1 MKKKQKEELKGK
13 TIQELMSEIARL
25 EKEIQ
30 QLKIDISLGKIKNTT
45 QLVRK
50 LDDLAI
56 IKTLLREK
64 QLLENLKK
72 EN

>member
-13 TIQELMSEIARL
+13 TIQELMSETARL

-56 IKTLLREK
+56 IKTLLRGK